1 MTDLENEEIIEGPK
15 VSLAFEF
22 GGTREKPRTRDNY
35 WYRAMLPE
43 DPREPLTIKV
53 ARRPRTRRGEDPH
66 PTLRILRPNP
76 NGMLYAKVR
85 SGEIRLET
93 YQDYVNRHIL
103 QARDEVKNEQSKK

>member
-1 MTDLENEEIIEGPK
+1 MTDLESEEIIEGPK
-15 VSLAFEF
+15 VSIAFEF
-22 GGTREKPRTRDNY
+22 GGTAERPRTRDKY

-43 DPREPLTIKV
+43 NPFEPLTIKV

-103 QARDEVKNEQSKK
+103 QARDELKNQGGK